1 MRSKMVTMALLAVLC
16 ACGDGGPDDPDDK
29 PVPSKDEPQKPA
41 ENTVVGQVVD
51 ERGQPVA
58 DALISIW
65 PAMFNGYVETR
76 TDAQGHYRSVELNAK
91 TAPYYAQAYKAVSY
105 AGRRYC
111 VRLAPESPNGLEAFN
126 PAEGVVLNW
135 RWRLTGDSGDP
146 PDVIGGE
153 YWGGSLKFGNR
164 VNAEPGSPEWVEP
177 EQRIEFTLVPNGP
190 LIDGST
196 GVTLTG
202 VSKLQDELVDIPVGR
217 YTVTAV
223 ALGEDG
229 SRTPLKVSLDY
240 LEEAPGSSADLL
252 FEGFDDCGHTGTFI
266 KTALWLSR

>member
-1 MRSKMVTMALLAVLC
+1 MHSKTVTMVLLLAVLC
-16 ACGDGGPDDPDDK
+16 ACGDDGPDGRD
-29 PVPSKDEPQKPA
+29 DEPLPPEEEQPA
-41 ENTVVGQVVD
+41 ANTVTGRVVD

-58 DALISIW
+58 DALVSIW

-76 TDAQGHYRSVELNAK
+76 TDAQGRYRSVELNAK
-91 TAPYYAQAYKAVSY
+91 TAPYYARAYKAVSY

-111 VRLAPESPNGLEAFN
+111 VRLAPESPTGQEAFN
-126 PAEGVVLNW
+126 PAEGIVLDW
-135 RWRLTGDSGDP
+135 RWRLTGDSGES

-164 VNAEPGSPEWVEP
+164 VNAEPGDPEWVDP
-177 EQRIEFTLVPNGP
+177 EQRFELTLVPNGP

-196 GVTLTG
+196 GTTLTG
-202 VSKLQDELVDIPVGR
+202 VARLQDELVDIPVGR

-223 ALGEDG
+223 ALGDDG

-240 LEEAPGSSADLL
+240 LEESPGSSADLL
-252 FEGFDDCGHTGTFI
+252 FDGFDECGHTGTFV